1 MQNENTKR
9 AWLYARIPGND
20 GETLRCIRECAAK
33 AQQDNCKIVG
43 TSADER
49 YGWLLRPGY
58 RDMMQQI
65 KGGKVDRVYICRMR
79 QVSGKE
85 HHLYSFFKRL
95 MQHGV
100 QVTATEYSLRD
111 RVNMFRLAR
120 RVERYATRKGLR
132 LPW

>member
-1 MQNENTKR
+1 
-9 AWLYARIPGND
+9 L
-20 GETLRCIRECAAK
+20 
-33 AQQDNCKIVG
+33 
-43 TSADER
+43 
-49 YGWLLRPGY
+49 
-58 RDMMQQI
+58 
-65 KGGKVDRVYICRMR
+65 
-79 QVSGKE
+79 
-85 HHLYSFFKRL
+85 HSFFKRL